1 MIRLRAIKARRK
13 LFARDVVERQF
24 KTQNLLARG
33 KLLLTFSSIEEK
45 ILENGV
51 AKSFAIRT
59 NTRNNVHAFRI
70 QDGCVGA
77 TDGLCQRGEVC
88 DEVRLVVSPKR
99 GLPICRRGRRANQKR
114 GELFNGGCYC
124 GQEEE
129 GCQEVGQEEGEE
141 VEEEV
146 ASPRSVAGARCRS
159 FDTTRKSHG
168 DRSAGPH
175 GSSVF

>member
-59 NTRNNVHAFRI
+59 NIRNNVHAFRI

-88 DEVRLVVSPKR
+88 DEVRLVVSR
-99 GLPICRRGRRANQKR
+99 EECFADLP
-114 GELFNGGCYC
+114 
-124 GQEEE
+124 
-129 GCQEVGQEEGEE
+129 
-141 VEEEV
+141 
-146 ASPRSVAGARCRS
+146 S
-159 FDTTRKSHG
+159 
-168 DRSAGPH
+168 
-175 GSSVF
+175 

>member
-1 MIRLRAIKARRK
+1 
-13 LFARDVVERQF
+13 
-24 KTQNLLARG
+24 
-33 KLLLTFSSIEEK
+33 LTFSSIEEK

-59 NTRNNVHAFRI
+59 NIRNNVHAFRI

-77 TDGLCQRGEVC
+77 TDGLCRRSEVC
-88 DEVRLVVSPKR
+88 DEVRLVVSR
-99 GLPICRRGRRANQKR
+99 EECFADLPSKTAGKQTCR
-114 GELFNGGCYC
+114 ELFNGGCYC

-146 ASPRSVAGARCRS
+146 ASPRSVAGAHCRS